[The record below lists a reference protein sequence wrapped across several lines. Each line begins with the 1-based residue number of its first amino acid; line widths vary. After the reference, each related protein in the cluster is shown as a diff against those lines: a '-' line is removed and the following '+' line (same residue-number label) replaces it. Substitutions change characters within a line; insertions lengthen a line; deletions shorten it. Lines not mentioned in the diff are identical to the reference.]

1 MLSVHFY
8 SADLKG
14 VKKAMVKDKK
24 KLARVIATWVVTSV
38 MVSVFLLDIL
48 VVHLSNRYASQV
60 PIENHDFENVSGDDK
75 IHFLNTANSDC
86 IILESNG
93 HFALVDSGEGD
104 NNPRRK
110 TEYEGH
116 SEEVMDY
123 IKKLASKKGGKITF
137 DFIVATHMHYDHSGN
152 MEEIIKSDFIDIGKA
167 FVKKYDT
174 KNVSEMDSEAWG
186 NGETYKK
193 IIDALNHKQVEII
206 SNISDGEFI
215 FGDFNIKLINTRT
228 PEEFKT
234 SGENANSIGII
245 VSKGEK
251 RAFLG
256 ADFTNTDGFEM
267 HYAHTIGDV
276 DLLKI
281 GHHGYFGSSSSGFL
295 RVLKPEITICTNY
308 LGKIY
313 PNVKWNLTM
322 VAKAPVL
329 STAHR
334 DGVIATFTDDG
345 EILFTQKIM

>member
-1 MLSVHFY
+1 MRTPSY
-8 SADLKG
+8 KKWKG
-14 VKKAMVKDKK
+14 AEELMTYDKK
-24 KLARVIATWVVTSV
+24 KFARVIATWVVTAV
-38 MVSVFLLDIL
+38 MVSVFLLDI
-48 VVHLSNRYASQV
+48 VVVVLANRYVSGVA
-60 PIENHDFENVSGDDK
+60 IENHDFGNVSGDDK

-86 IILESNG
+86 IIIESNG

-104 NNPRRK
+104 ENPRRK
-110 TEYEGH
+110 TEYKGY
-116 SEEVMDY
+116 SQAVTDY
-123 IKKLASKKGGKITF
+123 IKKVASGKDNKINF

-152 MEEIIKSDFIDIGKA
+152 MEKIIKNDMVSIERAYIKP
-167 FVKKYDT
+167 YDT
-174 KNVSEMDSEAWG
+174 KNISDIDSENWG
-186 NGETYKK
+186 NAETHKK
-193 IIDALNHKQVEII
+193 ILSALNEKNIPVI
-206 SNISDGEFI
+206 SELSDNEF
-215 FGDFNIKLINTRT
+215 DFYDFKIRFINTKT
-228 PEEFKT
+228 PDKFRK
-234 SGENANSIGII
+234 SGENCNSIGII

-267 HYAHTIGDV
+267 HYAEEIGDV

-334 DGVIATFTDDG
+334 DGVIATFTDND